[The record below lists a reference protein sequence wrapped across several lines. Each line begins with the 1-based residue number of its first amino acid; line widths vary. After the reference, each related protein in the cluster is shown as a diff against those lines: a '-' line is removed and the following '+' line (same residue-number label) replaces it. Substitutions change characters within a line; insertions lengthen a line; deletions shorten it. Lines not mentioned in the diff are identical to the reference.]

1 MMHVACPWHLATYM
15 SIVLDCRYQVNFII
29 IIIFLLYIIKSF
41 IIKVSRKGC
50 PLSSERTTVYW
61 MSITVFSAFI
71 QM

>member
-1 MMHVACPWHLATYM
+1 M
-15 SIVLDCRYQVNFII
+15 SIVLDCRYQVNFIII

-71 QM
+71 QMWKCLEFGDLCY